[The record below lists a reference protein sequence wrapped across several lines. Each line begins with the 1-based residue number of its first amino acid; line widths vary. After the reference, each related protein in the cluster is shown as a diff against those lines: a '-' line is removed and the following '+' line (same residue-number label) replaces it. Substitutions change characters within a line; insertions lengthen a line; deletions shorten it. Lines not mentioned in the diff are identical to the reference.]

1 MKNCLTPQIYENVR
15 PHSSNSV
22 ENSQSSRENTTPFSS
37 TSPLASYKEVPPP
50 PTHPGHYPDLG
61 SDMLSAW
68 ISVLVAQTSLIPQE
82 NSGGIAKC
90 QLISGYS
97 SPCQHLASFLF
108 FTVNSSSRCNLLLYN
123 ISFVFPKLCV
133 KNAMW
138 ISFPVVYF
146 PQYWF
151 TTDTALNPPDW
162 THRQHRWSHKRVQ
175 RNKRPSG
182 MRSFLPMIHYVLV
195 VKLHV
200 T

>member
-15 PHSSNSV
+15 PHSSNCV

-37 TSPLASYKEVPPP
+37 TSPLASYKEVP
-50 PTHPGHYPDLG
+50 THPGHYPNLG

-68 ISVLVAQTSLIPQE
+68 ISVLVAQTSFHRKTVVALQNVSWFQAIP
-82 NSGGIAKC
+82 
-90 QLISGYS
+90 
-97 SPCQHLASFLF
+97 HH
-108 FTVNSSSRCNLLLYN
+108 VNILLVSSSSLWTAPPDVIFYSTIFNLYFLSSVLKMPCEYHFVLYIFLN
-123 ISFVFPKLCV
+123 TGSF
-133 KNAMW
+133 
-138 ISFPVVYF
+138 
-146 PQYWF
+146 
-151 TTDTALNPPDW
+151 TDTALNPPDW
-162 THRQHRWSHKRVQ
+162 TYRQHRWSHKRVQ

>member
-68 ISVLVAQTSLIPQE
+68 ISVLVAQTSFHRKTVVALQNVSWFQAIP
-82 NSGGIAKC
+82 
-90 QLISGYS
+90 
-97 SPCQHLASFLF
+97 HH
-108 FTVNSSSRCNLLLYN
+108 VNILLVSSSSLWTAPPDVIFYFTIFHLYFL
-123 ISFVFPKLCV
+123 SSVL

-138 ISFPVVYF
+138 ISFRVVYF